1 MAITNLRD
9 KRVLVTGAAA
19 GIGRATALAFARQ
32 GAHLV
37 ISDIDPARLG
47 DVKKEIEASGAACY
61 AHPADVASEAAM
73 RDFAA
78 AVHANV
84 GAIDVLVNNAGIGYM
99 GPFLDSPLESW
110 RRVLDI
116 NVMGVVHGCHFFIPP
131 MRAAGG
137 ARRVVNVASLAGH
150 APAPNMSAY
159 AASKH
164 AVMGLSDVL
173 AMELDG
179 TGIAVTAVC
188 PGIINTE
195 ITSHR
200 ANVSAA
206 ISDAQLAK
214 LQAYYRATGCSP
226 DVVADAIVAAVRD
239 GRDIVLVGPYA
250 RLLYHVKRISRMLL
264 RRITIADA
272 RKMGYL

>member
-1 MAITNLRD
+1 MAIPDLKGRQ
-9 KRVLVTGAAA
+9 VLVTGAAA
-19 GIGRATALAFARQ
+19 GIGRATALAFARR
-32 GAHLV
+32 GANV
-37 ISDIDPARLG
+37 VVSDIDAGRLDG
-47 DVKKEIEASGAACY
+47 VKQEIEALGVACF
-61 AHPADVASEAAM
+61 ARVADVASEAAM

-78 AVHANV
+78 AVERRV
-84 GAIDVLVNNAGIGYM
+84 GPLDVLVNNAGIGYM
-99 GPFLDSPLESW
+99 APFLATPLESW

-116 NVMGVVHGCHFFIPP
+116 NVMGVVHGCHFFVPP

-137 ARRVVNVASLAGH
+137 ARQVVNVASLAGH
-150 APAPNMSAY
+150 APAPNMAAY

-179 TGIAVTAVC
+179 TGVAVTAVC

-195 ITSHR
+195 IVAHPENTS
-200 ANVSAA
+200 A
-206 ISDAQLAK
+206 ITGAQLGK
-214 LQAYYRATGCSP
+214 LQAFYRAKGSTP
-226 DVVADAIVAAVRD
+226 EAVAEAIVAAVQR
-239 GRDIVLVGPYA
+239 GGDIVLIGPYA
-250 RLLYHVKRISRMLL
+250 RLLYHVKRMSRRLL